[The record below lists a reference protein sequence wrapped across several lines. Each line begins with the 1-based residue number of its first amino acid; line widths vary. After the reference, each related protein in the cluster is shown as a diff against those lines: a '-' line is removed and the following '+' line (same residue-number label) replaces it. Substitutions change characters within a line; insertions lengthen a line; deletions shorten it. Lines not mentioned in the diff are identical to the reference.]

1 MSLKVLI
8 IDDDEVVLYIHKI
21 MVMNSNLSLDPITFL
36 NGKKTLDFL
45 ISDYSPAHKYLLL
58 LDINMPIMN
67 GWELLEAINSHGLI
81 DNISVIMAT
90 SSINLADKN
99 QSEKYGQVI
108 AYAEKPI
115 SEEICQT
122 FKNLPELAGYFN

>member
-8 IDDDEVVLYIHKI
+8 IDDDEVVLYIHKVI
-21 MVMNSNLSLDPITFL
+21 VMNSNLSRDPMTFL
-36 NGKKTLDFL
+36 NGKKTLDYL
-45 ISDYSPAHKYLLL
+45 VTHYTPENQYLLL

-67 GWELLEAINSHGLI
+67 GWELLEAIKNHGFT

-90 SSINLADKN
+90 SSINQTDRELAA
-99 QSEKYGQVI
+99 KYIQVI

-115 SEEICQT
+115 SEETCEG
-122 FKNLPELAGYFN
+122 FKNMPELASYFN